1 MEGKHNID
9 VTVRGFKDMLDEIK
23 EGKRAYFYIDFIGGL
38 ENERELI
45 DSLKA
50 EAEARGLAFEVE
62 YDEGDLVIWV
72 GEREYLKPS
81 AEDE

>member
-45 DSLKA
+45 AALKE
-50 EAEARGLAFEVE
+50 EAEASGLAFEVE
-62 YDEGDLVIWV
+62 YDEGELVIWA
-72 GEREYLKPS
+72 GKRECFAGGY
-81 AEDE
+81 DD